1 MNFQSDIVADHVIL
15 KLASPEGCLS
25 LVNAPCRRPPV
36 PDVEEHLDTDVPASD
51 EIVRQ
56 RFIPGVWFVVQHVG
70 CQLEL
75 RPPIP
80 LGRITVV
87 LAGLFL
93 GLGAAWRYREVGLNL
108 WDRGTVALERLVIGG
123 GDFLVELA
131 YRASLPEPEV
141 AVINGL
147 MVAGMALVGLG
158 LGLYLRAESRGM
170 RLYAHQLTGR
180 P

>member
-1 MNFQSDIVADHVIL
+1 M
-15 KLASPEGCLS
+15 KPPEYEELTPIFERAAVD
-25 LVNAPCRRPPV
+25 LPPA
-36 PDVEEHLDTDVPASD
+36 LRARLQAIPA
-51 EIVRQ
+51 
-56 RFIPGVWFVVQHVG
+56 
-70 CQLEL
+70 LE
-75 RPPIP
+75 PPIP
-80 LGRITVV
+80 LDRITAV

-147 MVAGMALVGLG
+147 MVAAMALMGLG